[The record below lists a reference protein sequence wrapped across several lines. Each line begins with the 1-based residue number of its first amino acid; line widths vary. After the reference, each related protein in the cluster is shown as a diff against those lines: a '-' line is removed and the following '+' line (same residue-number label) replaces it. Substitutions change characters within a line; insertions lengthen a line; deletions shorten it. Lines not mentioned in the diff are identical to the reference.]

1 MKYNVT
7 QLKGKNEPV
16 NLTHSIFGKCYLEL
30 EPGNYH
36 VEEANSE
43 SYEQFD
49 LLQFSRTHN
58 IYCKIVNLVSDL
70 ESNTSY
76 VELED
81 KFWLLYF
88 DGSKTQEGSGAGCVL
103 IN

>member
-1 MKYNVT
+1 MKLEGLFAIELSHIESDT
-7 QLKGKNEPV
+7 QL
-16 NLTHSIFGKCYLEL
+16 
-30 EPGNYH
+30 
-36 VEEANSE
+36 
-43 SYEQFD
+43 D
-49 LLQFSRTHN
+49 LFQLSWTHN
-58 IYCKIVNLVSDL
+58 IDCNIVNLVSDL

-88 DGSKTQEGSGAGCVL
+88 DGSKTQEGSRDSFFP

>member
-1 MKYNVT
+1 MVAYIPQAIELSHTESDT
-7 QLKGKNEPV
+7 Q
-16 NLTHSIFGKCYLEL
+16 SEL
-30 EPGNYH
+30 
-36 VEEANSE
+36 
-43 SYEQFD
+43 F
-49 LLQFSRTHN
+49 QFSQTHN
-58 IYCKIVNLVSDL
+58 IDCNIVNLVSYL